1 LKTETKSSSA
11 TGRSTKRPSTLN
23 DISIGTIWSSSG
35 SQKKIGHELVFFVLF
50 VFLVAILLVLGGSV
64 ILVESTEV

>member
-23 DISIGTIWSSSG
+23 DISILFDL
-35 SQKKIGHELVFFVLF
+35 QADHKKKIGHELVFFVLF

>member
-11 TGRSTKRPSTLN
+11 TGWSTKRPSTLN
-23 DISIGTIWSSSG
+23 DISILFDL
-35 SQKKIGHELVFFVLF
+35 QADHKKKIGHELVFFVLF